1 MGESWIPRRFFIRW
15 LAAALLIVHLGA
27 SAVASGD
34 PDFSRFS
41 STLLQLMLPA
51 REDASSTKTQ
61 ANMDAAVP
69 LFVSAL
75 NPGGLWPD
83 ITYNDTGDRGEWLA
97 GEHLRRCLILAVSS
111 SPANSLS
118 AFAGDAAVRNAT
130 RACTAGWLTLDP
142 QNTNWWWTQ
151 FGTPQAVA
159 KLLVLAPSP
168 ASLMV
173 AEALVFPRLPLAD
186 VAAFSGANRVWGAFI
201 YALVGVASGDASR
214 VDAAAPLLHAAMAP
228 AAPGVDGIQGDGSFH
243 QHGPLAYFSYGYGAH
258 FVGTAFTFEA
268 AASGTRWAMG
278 ASAWGNLTRYVL
290 EGARW
295 TLRRCEFNIGLM
307 GRHNT
312 YFGEVDSAGVA
323 KGHYH
328 FFAAYAAFPL
338 AFPPLAPS
346 PGAPGSARAPAPRD
360 PYSSALAAHFTLLL
374 GPFSNRSRGSEL
386 DGLRRQCLSNG
397 STEDVSVEG
406 HSHFFLSDAAAHIR
420 GAAPAAAGAPGFS
433 LTLHLFSNRTLNT
446 ECVNGE
452 GLQNRA
458 MADGLLTFQVN
469 GDEYRDVAPAWRWA
483 LAPGTTELQTGA
495 PYTCSGA
502 EGAQVTGAGER
513 RAFVGGAGD
522 GWLGVAALD
531 FRRVDGGSALTARK
545 SWHFLEEGAVA
556 VGAGIV
562 SDGRFNVTTAM
573 EQSAPPG
580 ARLLV
585 GFANGSQAWC
595 GGFCDG
601 RLLAPDVEF
610 LSWGGARS
618 VFLLPA
624 LLPPAGAAGGARL
637 GVDTRPKTGAWADVT
652 QGPATPVSVPMFSAW
667 IHHGPVTAA
676 APGAYAYAVLS
687 SAAANATAPGSAAA
701 AAAAFRSVTVVTEA
715 TPSRHAVCRTAPN
728 RTLAWHVSLVTWPP
742 AEAADAPAGGHS
754 GDGGEC
760 PSVTASAPSLALA
773 SLSVDGGTL
782 TVTAASPLAAGAPL
796 RVSVAGLRLAGAP
809 TAACLPGAAGGVDVV
824 LETPPTGASVHAA
837 CAVAAFF

>member
-1 MGESWIPRRFFIRW
+1 MFF
-15 LAAALLIVHLGA
+15 LCVAFLSAYA
-27 SAVASGD
+27 SAVAGD

-41 STLLQLMLPA
+41 STTLQLLLPA
-51 REDASSTKTQ
+51 PEDPVSVRTQ
-61 ANMDAAVP
+61 SNMDAAVP
-69 LFVSAL
+69 VLVAAL
-75 NPGGLWPD
+75 TPAGLWPD
-83 ITYNDTGDRGEWLA
+83 VAYNDTGDRAEWLA
-97 GEHLRRCLILAVSS
+97 GEHLRRCLILAVCS
-111 SPANSLS
+111 SPANAVS
-118 AFAGDAAVRNAT
+118 AFAGNAAVQIAT
-130 RACTAGWLTLDP
+130 RACTAGWLALDP

-159 KLLVLAPSP
+159 KLLALAPSP
-168 ASLMV
+168 ASLAA
-173 AEALVFPRLPLAD
+173 AEAAVFPRLSYAD

-201 YALVGVASGDASR
+201 YALVGVASGNASR

-228 AAPGVDGIQGDGSFH
+228 AAPGADGIQGDASFH

-258 FVGTAFTFEA
+258 FAGTAFTFEA

-278 ASAWGNLTRYVL
+278 ATAWGNLTRYVL

-312 YFGEVDSAGVA
+312 YFGEVDGAGVA

-328 FFAAYAAFPL
+328 FYAAYAAFPL

-346 PGAPGSARAPAPRD
+346 LGAPGSARAPAPSA
-360 PYSSALAAHFTLLL
+360 PYSSALSAHFALLL
-374 GPFSNRSRGSEL
+374 GHFSNRSRGDEL
-386 DGLRRQCLSNG
+386 DGLRRQCVSNG
-397 STEDVSVEG
+397 SHDVSVEG
-406 HSHFFLSDAAAHIR
+406 HSHYFQSDAAAHVR
-420 GAAPAAAGAPGFS
+420 GAAPAAAGAAGAPGFS
-433 LTLHLFSNRTLNT
+433 LTLHMFSNRTLNT

-458 MADGLLTFQVN
+458 MADGLLTFQVR
-469 GDEYRDVAPAWRWA
+469 GDEYRDVAPVWRWA
-483 LAPGTTELQTGA
+483 LAPDTTELQTGA
-495 PYTCSGA
+495 PYTCNGT
-502 EGAQVTGAGER
+502 EGAQVTSAGER

-531 FRRVDGGSALTARK
+531 FRRVDAGSALAARK
-545 SWHFLEEGAVA
+545 SWHFFEEGAVA

-573 EQSAPPG
+573 EQSAPPPG

-585 GFANGSQAWC
+585 GFSNGTQAWC

-610 LSWGGARS
+610 LSWDASTS

-637 GVDTRPKTGAWADVT
+637 GVDTRPQTGAWADVT
-652 QGPATPVSVPMFSAW
+652 QGPATPVSLPMFSAW

-676 APGAYAYAVLS
+676 TPGAYAYAVLS
-687 SAAANATAPGSAAA
+687 SAAANATAPGA
-701 AAAAFRSVTVVTEA
+701 AAAAFRAATTVTEA
-715 TPSRHAVCRTAPN
+715 TPSRHVVCRAAPN
-728 RTLAWHVSLVTWPP
+728 RTIAWHVSLVTWPP
-742 AEAADAPAGGHS
+742 AETTVAAADAPLRGHHG
-754 GDGGEC
+754 GDGGGGGGAC

-773 SLSVDGGTL
+773 SLSVDGGML

-796 RVSVAGLRLAGAP
+796 RVSIAGLQLAGAP
-809 TAACLPGAAGGVDVV
+809 TAACLPGAAGGMDVV
-824 LETPPTGASVHAA
+824 LDTPPTGASVLVA
-837 CAVAAFF
+837 CAVAAFS